1 MNTRNTCAALLAT
14 LWLGACSTPQPMLD
28 QANHGAALSMA
39 LQAELVN
46 FRQVQ
51 AGIAQ
56 QRMDSIRQLVNT
68 MATYQADADFDERVS
83 KLAGNTATA
92 KLFKDLQTLADSRT
106 TDEQALLKEL
116 AEMEAQ
122 LTKLLQPLPD
132 NTQALDATQRQL
144 AAMGHELPWKERLK
158 VVSTFAK
165 AVNQSV
171 KANRQKLQA
180 SQSNKPDDTDTN
192 TGEPAP

>member
-1 MNTRNTCAALLAT
+1 MSTRNTCAALLAT

-28 QANHGAALSMA
+28 QANQGAALSMA
-39 LQAELVN
+39 YQAELVN

-51 AGIAQ
+51 ADIAQ
-56 QRMDSIRQLVNT
+56 QRMDSIRQLVST
-68 MATYQADADFDERVS
+68 MATYQADAEFDERVS

-92 KLFKDLQTLADSRT
+92 KLFKDLQTLADSRS
-106 TDEQALLKEL
+106 TDEQAMLKEL
-116 AEMEAQ
+116 ADMEEQ
-122 LTKLLQPLPD
+122 LAKLLQPLPD

-165 AVNQSV
+165 AVNKSV
-171 KANRQKLQA
+171 KANRQKLD
-180 SQSNKPDDTDTN
+180 SQGNKSNITNNN
-192 TGEPAP
+192 TGDEAP